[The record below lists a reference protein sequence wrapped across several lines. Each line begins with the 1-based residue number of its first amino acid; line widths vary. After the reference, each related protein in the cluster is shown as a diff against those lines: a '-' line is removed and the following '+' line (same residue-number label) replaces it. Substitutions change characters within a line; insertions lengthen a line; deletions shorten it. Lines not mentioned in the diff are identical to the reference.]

1 MMTSAITTI
10 RIVATDVERSLISQR
25 IPVHAVERRWTEV
38 KSEMMFIAVI
48 LFAFT
53 FIFSFAFGFVC
64 GFGCGHK
71 KGMKFMKEIDDLII
85 EEIGETIYAK
95 EEES

>member
-1 MMTSAITTI
+1 M
-10 RIVATDVERSLISQR
+10 
-25 IPVHAVERRWTEV
+25 EV

-53 FIFSFAFGFVC
+53 FVFAFAFGF
-64 GFGCGHK
+64 GCGYEE
-71 KGMKFMKEIDDLII
+71 GMKCMKRIDDRII
-85 EEIGETIYAK
+85 EEISETIYAK